1 MKLKD
6 IHIRDPFILNEN
18 GTYYL
23 YGTRGKTCWVEQDG
37 IDGYVSNDLENWDG
51 PYNTQGAGL
60 GSLNHYSKG
69 SVCRWLFDSMCGIRV
84 DSENRFVIAPKP
96 GGSLTHA
103 SASYNS
109 IYGLVESKWVK
120 TETGYRYTVTVP
132 ANCEAVIRLPDGSE
146 HQQIAGTVSY
156 STEG

>member
-1 MKLKD
+1 
-6 IHIRDPFILNEN
+6 
-18 GTYYL
+18 
-23 YGTRGKTCWVEQDG
+23 
-37 IDGYVSNDLENWDG
+37 
-51 PYNTQGAGL
+51 
-60 GSLNHYSKG
+60 
-69 SVCRWLFDSMCGIRV
+69 MCGIRV

-132 ANCEAVIRLPDGSE
+132 ANCEAVIRLPSGKE
-146 HQQIAGTVSY
+146 VIQQAGEMTY
-156 STEG
+156 EG